1 MPKRSIRL
9 TDAIDQ
15 RIQSAAKQR
24 GYSTPSAFL
33 RAAIKK
39 ELNEPGEGSGA
50 NEKILGSIREG
61 AQQALFALVDNFAK
75 VFVTCVPEPRGEAMQ
90 TALGEARNRHARLLT
105 SAGHAM
111 LSDSMVAM
119 GDLISRGEK

>member
-39 ELNEPGEGSGA
+39 ELNEPGEGSA
-50 NEKILGSIREG
+50 S
-61 AQQALFALVDNFAK
+61 Q
-75 VFVTCVPEPRGEAMQ
+75 
-90 TALGEARNRHARLLT
+90 
-105 SAGHAM
+105 
-111 LSDSMVAM
+111 
-119 GDLISRGEK
+119 

>member
-15 RIQSAAKQR
+15 RIQSAAKLR

-39 ELNEPGEGSGA
+39 ELDELGDGSA
-50 NEKILGSIREG
+50 PNEKVLGYTRDCVRTC
-61 AQQALFALVDNFAK
+61 AALKEL
-75 VFVTCVPEPRGEAMQ
+75 
-90 TALGEARNRHARLLT
+90 NRLYLLFNP
-105 SAGHAM
+105 
-111 LSDSMVAM
+111 
-119 GDLISRGEK
+119 

>member
-50 NEKILGSIREG
+50 NEKILGSIREVRQDVRRVER

-90 TALGEARNRHARLLT
+90 AQQESGSWPLMRRSIFRASPDRSDRVNRR
-105 SAGHAM
+105 
-111 LSDSMVAM
+111 
-119 GDLISRGEK
+119 

>member
-15 RIQSAAKQR
+15 RIQSAAKLR

>member
-15 RIQSAAKQR
+15 RIQSAAKLR

-39 ELNEPGEGSGA
+39 ELDELGEGSAA
-50 NEKILGSIREG
+50 NEKILGYIREVRQDVRHVER
-61 AQQALFALVDNFAK
+61 AQQALFALVDSFAK
-75 VFVTCVPEPRGEAMQ
+75 VFVTCVPEPQA
-90 TALGEARNRHARLLT
+90 
-105 SAGHAM
+105 
-111 LSDSMVAM
+111 
-119 GDLISRGEK
+119 